1 MPTYLSTY
9 HPNYLHCLL
18 TYIPTYLLIFLLTYL
33 LSYNPKL
40 YTIFLPIVLYH
51 TISSPKSIKRF
62 FISLSQ
68 YTRTVVKGGVQL
80 VLNE

>member
-1 MPTYLSTY
+1 MPTY

-18 TYIPTYLLIFLLTYL
+18 TYIPNYLLIFLLTYL

-62 FISLSQ
+62 FFSLAQKS
-68 YTRTVVKGGVQL
+68 RTSVKG
-80 VLNE
+80 